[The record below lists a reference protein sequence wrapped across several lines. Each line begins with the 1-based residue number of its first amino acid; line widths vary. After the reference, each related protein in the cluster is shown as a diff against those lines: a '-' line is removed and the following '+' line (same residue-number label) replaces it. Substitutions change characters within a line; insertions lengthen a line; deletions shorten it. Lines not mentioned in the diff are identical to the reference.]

1 MNKPD
6 RQIGSGAARVLLVD
20 DDRQLC
26 EMLTEYLST
35 DGYAV
40 AAVHDGQAGVDA
52 LREADSGTYDAVV
65 LDITM
70 PVLDG
75 FEALRRL
82 RTFSSIPV
90 LMLTARG
97 DELDRIVGL
106 EIGADD
112 YLPKPFNP
120 RELSARLRA
129 ILRRSRAS
137 VEQQVAGAAELLR
150 AGDLVLDGA
159 SLSVRL
165 NELAI
170 DVTATEFAVL
180 DALVRARGRVVGKD
194 DLSRQA
200 LGRRWM
206 PDDRSIDTHIAN
218 LRRKLGPGGDGEPRI
233 KTVRG
238 QGYLFIAH
246 EQSQRATP

>member
-1 MNKPD
+1 MNSAEK
-6 RQIGSGAARVLLVD
+6 QSVSAAARVLLVD

-26 EMLTEYLST
+26 DMLTEYLAA
-35 DGYAV
+35 DGFAV
-40 AAVHDGQAGVDA
+40 TAVHDGQAGVDA
-52 LREADSGTYDAVV
+52 LRDTDGDTCDVV
-65 LDITM
+65 VMDITM

-120 RELSARLRA
+120 RELTARLRA
-129 ILRRSRAS
+129 ILRRARTPNGPAS
-137 VEQQVAGAAELLR
+137 DEADRELR
-150 AGDLVLDGA
+150 VGDLVLDGDTR
-159 SLSVRL
+159 SVCL
-165 NELAI
+165 NDIAI
-170 DVTATEFAVL
+170 EVTSTEFAVL
-180 DALVRARGRVVGKD
+180 EALARARGRVVGKD

-206 PDDRSIDTHIAN
+206 PADRSLDTHISN
-218 LRRKLGPGGDGEPRI
+218 LRRKLGPSGDGGPRI

-238 QGYLFIAH
+238 QGYLFIMHAARD
-246 EQSQRATP
+246 SVTP